1 MRHFVMII
9 ISFYNRE
16 QFKAGL
22 YSLYLAVPP
31 IFTVL
36 FNNHIHYFLERD
48 VIEFWNMVELLG
60 HCMMYKG
67 EIRLRR
73 SKWLPKSSSK
83 PPYNNEEPKDND
95 GKHDVP

>member
-1 MRHFVMII
+1 
-9 ISFYNRE
+9 
-16 QFKAGL
+16 
-22 YSLYLAVPP
+22 
-31 IFTVL
+31 
-36 FNNHIHYFLERD
+36 